1 MFKYFVGYQDLII
14 NGDFKTSVLYWN
26 NGDGTFT
33 DATESSGVGTDEN
46 GMGSTVADYD
56 LDGRQDWFLSS
67 IHMSAEQMEPFRE
80 VYLGGGIIFG
90 HTGNRLYRFVT
101 RDVCEKCLTPLRGV
115 TQTNTLFHLI
125 ELPVSEHVSNLHY
138 LKRIQCAIHVSFNQ
152 LLMDAKSF
160 LLLSDWF
167 RVSYESCDKT
177 TILLNF
183 VQMVISCSC
192 YVRNDNILSFL
203 PFILIRYFLFIGT
216 KEVVNSRTR
225 LTRSEFAMG
234 TGDGAHPSLTST
246 TMATWISS
254 TRMAS
259 MIQR

>member
-1 MFKYFVGYQDLII
+1 MFKYFEGYQDLII

-160 LLLSDWF
+160 LLLSK
-167 RVSYESCDKT
+167 R
-177 TILLNF
+177 LN
-183 VQMVISCSC
+183 
-192 YVRNDNILSFL
+192 
-203 PFILIRYFLFIGT
+203 
-216 KEVVNSRTR
+216 
-225 LTRSEFAMG
+225 
-234 TGDGAHPSLTST
+234 
-246 TMATWISS
+246 
-254 TRMAS
+254 
-259 MIQR
+259 

>member
-1 MFKYFVGYQDLII
+1 MKTTLGFIYTHTKTAEIHQIILRVIAMFKYFVGYQDLII

-101 RDVCEKCLTPLRGV
+101 RL
-115 TQTNTLFHLI
+115 
-125 ELPVSEHVSNLHY
+125 Y
-138 LKRIQCAIHVSFNQ
+138 
-152 LLMDAKSF
+152 AKN
-160 LLLSDWF
+160 
-167 RVSYESCDKT
+167 V
-177 TILLNF
+177 
-183 VQMVISCSC
+183 
-192 YVRNDNILSFL
+192 
-203 PFILIRYFLFIGT
+203 
-216 KEVVNSRTR
+216 
-225 LTRSEFAMG
+225 
-234 TGDGAHPSLTST
+234 
-246 TMATWISS
+246 
-254 TRMAS
+254 
-259 MIQR
+259 